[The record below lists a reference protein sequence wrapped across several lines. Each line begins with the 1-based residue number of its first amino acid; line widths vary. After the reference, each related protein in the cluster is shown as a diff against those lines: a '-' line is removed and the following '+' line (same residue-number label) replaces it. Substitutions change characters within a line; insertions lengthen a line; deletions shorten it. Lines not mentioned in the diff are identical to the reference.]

1 MMEALIRNS
10 FVILLFSCQ
19 ITLAQQ
25 LSITTTSSTGYMKD
39 KKNAIYPAFVDGIQY
54 QSWTEEGP
62 KSYFQFAA
70 QGGKAPYKWQLV
82 NGTLPSGLKLTAD
95 GKIQGTA
102 TKEGTFNFTVKAT
115 DAGGAAATK
124 KLVFQAESY
133 RSKWM
138 ADAKFGIMVQW
149 GSFTQPSLLTPEDRA
164 TFEKRITK
172 FNADAW
178 AEAIA
183 AMGGKVLNFTAK
195 SFDGSRQWPSTTP
208 SKYEMKTKRNIVA
221 ELIAACHKRGIKFV
235 AYFAPD
241 NTSNKLF
248 QETGADGS
256 WGTLNKGLI
265 KELVLMGVDGFWI
278 DVTSSPEI
286 HKDFDPKWFPWNE
299 ILPIMRANNPY
310 VICANNPGLDQ
321 GGTVL
326 RYPNTDVILYEG
338 GMSPDASALK
348 VAKPASV
355 RKKVAI
361 EVDNLLDNT
370 WSWRTDPKL
379 REPKSAETII
389 NNIKA
394 NWAVGATYMLNYPV
408 PTNGEIMPADYA
420 AILKKIGAFVKGN
433 QGWSAAPEAS
443 LSDTVEYTT
452 AQTLSLRAKPGARIY
467 YTLDGSAPSPQA
479 KLYKGPV
486 KLDKTTRV
494 RAISVENGKP
504 ASKKADYVIN
514 IASTRSTPSARSA
527 RTLAAPAAAAVH
539 EPDAR
544 EYYRGMKITIGPKP
558 IRLHAVGRQF
568 AEGNTSAHPILI
580 KRFQDDYPI
589 LRTSITASKAKVAE
603 DGFNYVN
610 TPETILEAGKSYMI
624 VSKENKKDQFY
635 ASDFKA
641 PVETGDYRITGH
653 AILSPVGDRDPVQD
667 DKIGTLLNLRYE
679 VVANA
684 GNRNLA
690 IGTTAFLKDNDG
702 YSLGPARG
710 TLYAENGI
718 DGDKTTMAQAGGK
731 YPWTF
736 LVDLNKVNDGLKS
749 VTVYFGEA
757 NYATELQV
765 FSSVDGKNW
774 EKIAEKSDN
783 SDIKCVFPLKNLSA
797 RYFRV
802 RALKPDA
809 RGQKGAQMGIME
821 FEVSQ

>member
-1 MMEALIRNS
+1 MEALIRS
-10 FVILLFSCQ
+10 TFAFLIFSCH
-19 ITLAQQ
+19 LAVAQQ
-25 LSITTTSSTGYMKD
+25 LSITTTSSTGYMKN
-39 KKNAIYPAFVDGIQY
+39 KQTAIYPAFVDGITY
-54 QSWTEEGP
+54 QSWTEAGP
-62 KSYFQFAA
+62 RPYFQLTAA
-70 QGGKAPYKWQLV
+70 GGKQPYKWQLAG
-82 NGTLPSGLKLTAD
+82 GTLPTGLKLSDD
-95 GKIQGTA
+95 GKIQGRA

-115 DAGGAAATK
+115 DAAGASVTK
-124 KLVFQAESY
+124 KLAFQAEPY

-164 TFEKRITK
+164 TFESRITK

-183 AMGGKVLNFTAK
+183 SMGGKVLNFTAK

-248 QETGADGS
+248 KETGADGT

-286 HKDFDPKWFPWNE
+286 HKDFDPKWFPWEE

-310 VICANNPGLDQ
+310 LICANNPGLEQ

-338 GMSPDASALK
+338 GMSADASALK
-348 VAKPASV
+348 VAKPASIK
-355 RKKVAI
+355 KKVAI

-408 PTNGEIMPADYA
+408 PTNGDIMPPDYA
-420 AILKKIGAFVKGN
+420 AILKKIGAFVKAN

-443 LSDTVEYTT
+443 LSDSIAYNTP
-452 AQTLSLRAKPGARIY
+452 QTLTLRAKPGARIY
-467 YTLDGSAPSPQA
+467 YTTDGSVPSTGAKVYKAPL
-479 KLYKGPV
+479 KI
-486 KLDKTTRV
+486 DRTTRV
-494 RAISVENGKP
+494 RAIAVESGKP

-514 IASTRSTPSARSA
+514 IATARSSRQPQAARASTPQAT
-527 RTLAAPAAAAVH
+527 TLSG
-539 EPDAR
+539 PDAK
-544 EYYRGMKITIGPKP
+544 EYYRGMKITIGPSP
-558 IRLHAVGRQF
+558 IRLQAVGRQYVD
-568 AEGNTSAHPILI
+568 GNSAVHPILI

-589 LRTSITASKAKVAE
+589 LTTSVTADKAKASP
-603 DGFNYVN
+603 DGYNYV
-610 TPETILEAGKSYMI
+610 TIPETVLEAGKSYI
-624 VSKENKKDQFY
+624 ILSKENKNDRF
-635 ASDFKA
+635 ASADFSA
-641 PVETGDYRITGH
+641 VSGIPDYRITGY

-667 DKIGTLLNLRYE
+667 DKIGAVLNLHYE
-679 VVANA
+679 TVENGAS
-684 GNRNLA
+684 RNLA

-718 DGDKTTMAQAGGK
+718 DGDKNTMAQAGGK

-736 LVDLNKVNDGLKS
+736 LVDLNKVNKGLKS
-749 VTVYFGEA
+749 ATVYFGER
-757 NYATELQV
+757 NFATEVQV
-765 FSSVDGKNW
+765 FASEDGKTW
-774 EKIAEKSDN
+774 DKVAEKSDN
-783 SDIKCVFPLKNLSA
+783 SDIKLVFPLKNISA

-809 RGQKGAQMGIME
+809 RGQKGNQMGIME